1 VGAVALA
8 FVLWPRAE
16 EEPAP
21 VANAGP
27 VLEIAAES
35 DEEVVLTRAARA
47 ALLDVAQRFLTSAVV
62 RSRVGES
69 WELAHPDLRQ
79 GLTRREWTTGDIPV
93 VPYPVD
99 SARWRLGYSYVDRVG
114 LEVYVLPRPGARV
127 EAMVFDMEL
136 KPLGSGDGRRWRV
149 ASWVPRSSGVRQPP
163 PPSPERAA
171 AERRAQAEAEDN
183 MLGAGWLLAPIAAF
197 LGVLALPVF
206 LGLRDRR
213 RYRRGE
219 RLHEQ
224 HRAGLPD
231 D

>member
-1 VGAVALA
+1 
-8 FVLWPRAE
+8 VLWPRAE

-21 VANAGP
+21 AADAGP

-47 ALLDVAQRFLTSAVV
+47 AVLEVAQRFVTSAVV
-62 RSRVGES
+62 RTRIGES

-99 SARWRLGYSYVDRVG
+99 SARWRLGYSYADRVG
-114 LEVYVLPRPGARV
+114 LEVYVLPPPGARV
-127 EAMVFDMEL
+127 QAMVFDMEL
-136 KPLGSGDGRRWRV
+136 KPEGSGDGRRWRV
-149 ASWVPRSSGVRQPP
+149 SSWVPRSSGARQPP

-171 AERRAQAEAEDN
+171 AEQRAQAEADEN

-197 LGVLALPVF
+197 LGVLALPLF

-213 RYRRGE
+213 RDRLGE
-219 RLHEQ
+219 RLHER
-224 HRAGLPD
+224 HRAQGPEG
-231 D
+231 

>member
-1 VGAVALA
+1 
-8 FVLWPRAE
+8 VLWPRAE

-21 VANAGP
+21 VVDAGP

-35 DEEVVLTRAARA
+35 DEKVVLTRAARA
-47 ALLDVAQRFLTSAVV
+47 AVLDVAQRFVTSAVV
-62 RSRVGES
+62 RSRVAES

-99 SARWRLGYSYVDRVG
+99 SARWRLGYSYADRVG

-127 EAMVFDMEL
+127 RAMVFDMEL
-136 KPLGSGDGRRWRV
+136 KPAGSGEGRRWRV
-149 ASWVPRSSGVRQPP
+149 SSWVPRSSGARQPP
-163 PPSPERAA
+163 PPSSPERAA
-171 AERRAQAEAEDN
+171 AERRAQAEADEH
-183 MLGAGWLLAPIAAF
+183 MLGAAWLLAPIAAF
-197 LGVLALPVF
+197 LGVLALPFF

-213 RYRRGE
+213 RDRLGE

-224 HRAGLPD
+224 HRAGRPD